1 MSQIYSATAKLML
14 VFDQGGEIK
23 IVWKAGC
30 QSGKFTCDDLCG
42 ENETLLSESNLM
54 IVGP

>member
-14 VFDQGGEIK
+14 VFDQPERDKNCSCLIE
-23 IVWKAGC
+23 
-30 QSGKFTCDDLCG
+30 SGKFTCDDLCG
-42 ENETLLSESNLM
+42 ENEKLLSESNLM

>member
-23 IVWKAGC
+23 IVLKAGC